1 MPQTTILLAGGS
13 GFVGKQLANYFEGKG
28 HTLHILTRAENPSR
42 LNRNNLKFFHW
53 NPQKGTIDKEAFK
66 DVNSIFNLS
75 GANIGEKR
83 WTGIRKQEIIES
95 RLASTRL
102 LFETVRDNK
111 LKIEKIISSS
121 AVGYYGMLT
130 SHETFLESSPPG
142 YDFLAE
148 VCIAWENEALKFEK
162 LGVKVVILRKGIVIG
177 DGGAYKKLTSLA
189 KLGINT
195 CLGNGKQFMP
205 WIDISDL
212 SRIYEF
218 ALSHPEMQGIYNAV
232 SDEGITMKKF
242 ANDIARSLGK
252 KIITPPAPAFL
263 IRIMLGEMA
272 EMLLTGSRI
281 SNGKLKGLG
290 FKFQYPQILES
301 LNHLSNK

>member
-1 MPQTTILLAGGS
+1 
-13 GFVGKQLANYFEGKG
+13 
-28 HTLHILTRAENPSR
+28 
-42 LNRNNLKFFHW
+42 
-53 NPQKGTIDKEAFK
+53 
-66 DVNSIFNLS
+66 
-75 GANIGEKR
+75 
-83 WTGIRKQEIIES
+83 
-95 RLASTRL
+95 
-102 LFETVRDNK
+102 
-111 LKIEKIISSS
+111 
-121 AVGYYGMLT
+121 
-130 SHETFLESSPPG
+130 
-142 YDFLAE
+142 